1 MDSNVN
7 LSLGRGGDGNEG
19 DGSVRGDEDEAG

>member
-7 LSLGRGGDGNEG
+7 LSLGRGEDVNEG